1 MQRPV
6 FRPAVDEDTAASQS
20 VSGRSRDR
28 PVLTLLFGTNSA
40 FFSLG
45 GVLMYS
51 RAARAALLAVV
62 AATIIS
68 AACATRINN
77 VLADPSRYRDRE
89 VQVSG
94 VVADSYSLIGRGA
107 YRLEDKSGQLWVVSD
122 RGVPRKGSK
131 VVVRG
136 RVRDGFNLSG
146 LEKLV
151 RIPTGLVLVESSH
164 RVD

>member
-1 MQRPV
+1 MTRT
-6 FRPAVDEDTAASQS
+6 F
-20 VSGRSRDR
+20 
-28 PVLTLLFGTNSA
+28 
-40 FFSLG
+40 
-45 GVLMYS
+45 
-51 RAARAALLAVV
+51 ARGALAVIV
-62 AATIIS
+62 AAGLLIS
-68 AACATRINN
+68 AACATKSINH
-77 VLADPSRYRDRE
+77 VLADPARYRDRE

-94 VVADSYSLIGRGA
+94 IVMDSYSLVGRGA

-136 RVRDGFNLSG
+136 RVRDGFNFSG
-146 LEKLV
+146 LERLA